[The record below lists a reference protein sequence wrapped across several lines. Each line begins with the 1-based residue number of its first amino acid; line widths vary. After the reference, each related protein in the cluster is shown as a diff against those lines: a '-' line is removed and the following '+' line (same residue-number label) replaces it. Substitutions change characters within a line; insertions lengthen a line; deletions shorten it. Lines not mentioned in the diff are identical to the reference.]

1 MPGAGTA
8 APDGDSC
15 PHAVCEEETCMCFL
29 RLCSIFLVFE
39 YCAHDLA
46 RLVDSMPRPFSHSEV
61 KCLMLQAR
69 LMTPPHSPMQ

>member
-1 MPGAGTA
+1 
-8 APDGDSC
+8 
-15 PHAVCEEETCMCFL
+15 MCFL